1 VRAWI
6 EIARICCSP
15 GADNRPPRL
24 ESPQRLARE
33 SHWVQLGCMT
43 IPSSADLEAGLQQL
57 GFSDFRPG
65 QREAIESLL
74 DGGRVLLV
82 APTGGGKSLT
92 YQLPAALLPGTTI
105 VVSPLIA
112 LMHDQATALEARGV
126 SATYLAGTL
135 DGDVIRQR
143 MSNMA
148 RGQYK
153 LVYVAP
159 ERLTFE
165 GFRDLVG
172 RLDCPLVAIDEAHCI
187 SEWGHD
193 FRPEYMQIG
202 ELIQQLP
209 QARVLACTATA
220 TPIVRDEILE
230 RLGLPPN
237 TPQHLRGFARPNL
250 AFRVQET
257 QSKRGRETHVD
268 NGLREMLKAPGAN
281 AGTAIIYSPT
291 RRQAEE
297 EASRL
302 QTAGWNSAAY
312 HAGMPGPKRE
322 AVLGSFIS
330 GQREVVVATNA
341 FGMGIDRADVRL
353 IAHLAPPSSVEA
365 YYQEAGRAGRDGD
378 DAVCILLTSPGDM
391 ALRRR
396 LIESDV
402 DGRAPDPDTVR
413 HRWNLFLELMRYAE
427 GGGCRHDAILRYFGD
442 EAETLSGC
450 GKCDVCLELS
460 DDVNYDTEE
469 VNRIVRQ
476 ALCGVARVHGRYGIG
491 AAARLLRG
499 ADDLRLQKAGL
510 DQTST
515 YGVLFEKQ
523 EEWILTLLRRCVTA
537 GWVDFSGGDR
547 PVVMVTDEGYD
558 VIHERRP
565 VRLLLPSADAGKH
578 PSGSKRSGSKRA
590 APVPSDLDQI
600 GGKIF
605 EALRAW
611 RLETAREEG
620 KPPYVVASDRTLR
633 DIATLRPTSMDELRM
648 AHGIG
653 PAKVEKFGD
662 DILRIL
668 REAQDAEALA

>member
-1 VRAWI
+1 MTT
-6 EIARICCSP
+6 
-15 GADNRPPRL
+15 PP
-24 ESPQRLARE
+24 
-33 SHWVQLGCMT
+33 
-43 IPSSADLEAGLQQL
+43 DLDAGLRQL
-57 GFSDFRPG
+57 GFADFRPG
-65 QREAIESLL
+65 QREAIEALL
-74 DGGRVLLV
+74 AGGRVLLV

-112 LMHDQATALEARGV
+112 LMHDQVTALEARGV
-126 SATYLAGTL
+126 AATYLAGTL

-143 MSNMA
+143 MGAMA
-148 RGQYK
+148 RGEYK

-159 ERLTFE
+159 ERLTFD
-165 GFRDLVG
+165 GFRDLIG

-202 ELIQQLP
+202 ELLRLLP

-230 RLGLPPN
+230 RLGLPPD

-250 AFRVQET
+250 AFRV
-257 QSKRGRETHVD
+257 RETPGKQDRVTQVD
-268 NGLREMLKAPGAN
+268 SVLAEALSQPGGGR
-281 AGTAIIYSPT
+281 GTAIVYAPS
-291 RRQAEE
+291 RRQTEE
-297 EASRL
+297 EALRL
-302 QTAGWNSAAY
+302 QGAGWNAAAY
-312 HAGMPGPKRE
+312 HAGM
-322 AVLGSFIS
+322 S
-330 GQREVVVATNA
+330 GDQRENVQRAFTEGNQEIVVATNA
-341 FGMGIDRADVRL
+341 FGMGIDRADVRC

-365 YYQEAGRAGRDGD
+365 YYQEAGRAGRDGA
-378 DAVCILLTSPGDM
+378 DAVCVLLVSPGDM
-391 ALRRR
+391 AFRRR

-402 DGRAPDPDTVR
+402 DGRVPDPETVR

-460 DDVNYDTEE
+460 DEDAPDGGE
-469 VNRIVRQ
+469 VSRIVRQ

-499 ADDLRLQKAGL
+499 ADDLRLQRAGL
-510 DQTST
+510 DQTPT
-515 YGVLFEKQ
+515 YGVLSEKQ

-537 GWVDFSGGDR
+537 GWVDFSGTDR
-547 PVVMVTDEGYD
+547 PVVVVTDEGYD

-565 VRLLLPSADAGKH
+565 ARLLLPAADAGKR
-578 PSGSKRSGSKRA
+578 PAAGAARRSGGRKRA
-590 APVPSDLDQI
+590 AVPSDLDPQ
-600 GGKIF
+600 GGRIF

-611 RLETAREEG
+611 RLETARDEG

-633 DIATLRPTSMDELRM
+633 DIATLKPADMDELQL

-662 DILRIL
+662 AILKVVRQAQ
-668 REAQDAEALA
+668 EAGSGA

>member
-1 VRAWI
+1 
-6 EIARICCSP
+6 
-15 GADNRPPRL
+15 
-24 ESPQRLARE
+24 
-33 SHWVQLGCMT
+33 MT
-43 IPSSADLEAGLQQL
+43 SVPSADLEAGLRQL
-57 GFSDFRPG
+57 GFADFRPG

-74 DGGRVLLV
+74 DVGRVLLV

-92 YQLPAALLPGTTI
+92 YQLPAALLPGTTL

-112 LMHDQATALEARGV
+112 LMHDQVTALEARGV

-143 MSNMA
+143 MGAMA
-148 RGQYK
+148 RGEYK

-159 ERLTFE
+159 ERLTFD
-165 GFRDLVG
+165 GFRDLVS
-172 RLDCPLVAIDEAHCI
+172 RLDCPLIAIDEAHCI

-202 ELIQQLP
+202 DLLEMLP

-220 TPIVRDEILE
+220 TPVVRDEILE
-230 RLGLPPN
+230 RLGLPPD
-237 TPQHLRGFARPNL
+237 TPQQLRGFARPNL
-250 AFRVQET
+250 AFRVLET
-257 QSKRGRETHVD
+257 QSKPDREAHVD
-268 NGLREMLKAPGAN
+268 GALREALRTPASDC
-281 AGTAIIYSPT
+281 GTAIVYSPT
-291 RRQAEE
+291 RKQTEE
-297 EASRL
+297 EAGRL
-302 QTAGWNSAAY
+302 RNAGWNAAAY
-312 HAGMPGPKRE
+312 HAGMSGPERE
-322 AVLGSFIS
+322 QVQRAFIS
-330 GQREVVVATNA
+330 GQQEIVVATNA
-341 FGMGIDRADVRL
+341 FGMGIDRADVRC
-353 IAHLAPPSSVEA
+353 ITHLAPPSSVEA
-365 YYQEAGRAGRDGD
+365 YYQEAGRAGRDGA
-378 DAVCILLTSPGDM
+378 DAICLLLVSPGDM

-402 DGRAPDPDTVR
+402 DGRAPDPETVR

-442 EAETLSGC
+442 EAETLAGC

-460 DDVNYDTEE
+460 DDEGHDPDE
-469 VNRIVRQ
+469 VGRVVRQ

-499 ADDLRLQKAGL
+499 ADDLRLQRAGL
-510 DQTST
+510 DQTPT
-515 YGVLFEKQ
+515 YGVLSEKE

-547 PVVMVTDEGYD
+547 PVVVVTDEGYD

-565 VRLLLPSADAGKH
+565 VRLLLPAAHAG
-578 PSGSKRSGSKRA
+578 RRA
-590 APVPSDLDQI
+590 APKGVRKSGTRRKTAVPSDLDPQ
-600 GGKIF
+600 GARIF

-611 RLETAREEG
+611 RLQTAKEEG
-620 KPPYVVASDRTLR
+620 KPPYVVASDRSLR
-633 DIATLRPTSMDELRM
+633 DIATLRPADVGELQM

-662 DILRIL
+662 DILRVL
-668 REAQDAEALA
+668 RDAQDAADA